1 VTLDTPV
8 PVLQNQSEL
17 AELIALYRDRKPKRT
32 LEVGT
37 YHGGTL
43 YHWLRHAPR
52 GATVVS
58 VDSYTVPGV
67 DNRHLYQGWVPPHVF
82 LHVIQGD
89 SRDPHTVER
98 AAEYGPY
105 QWAFIDAD
113 HSYEAVKDDWENYGP
128 LVDAGGVV
136 CFHDINMEGEGVPRL
151 WWEIRQGHKTAELV
165 GEHEPGEAAWGLG
178 PDTPWGG
185 IGIVY
190 K

>member
-67 DNRHLYQGWVPPHVF
+67 DNRHLY
-82 LHVIQGD
+82 
-89 SRDPHTVER
+89 
-98 AAEYGPY
+98 
-105 QWAFIDAD
+105 
-113 HSYEAVKDDWENYGP
+113 
-128 LVDAGGVV
+128 
-136 CFHDINMEGEGVPRL
+136 
-151 WWEIRQGHKTAELV
+151 
-165 GEHEPGEAAWGLG
+165 
-178 PDTPWGG
+178 
-185 IGIVY
+185 
-190 K
+190 